1 MNSPAAGR
9 EDVVAPPRAAS
20 AATAVRAL
28 SVIVLVVETV
38 SVALSMA
45 DRSWTIFL
53 LAHIAAI
60 ATLLIVIVAFDRRGF
75 DSTQI
80 QKLAFLTFVGG
91 PIGAAAGILSEGS
104 LWKTE
109 ARELTAWYETIAP
122 REDAAVTLVDQ
133 IIDDRLVSNASQLP
147 RRFDTLLATGSAQE
161 KRAVLAYL
169 ALESG
174 NAEMPEALRLALRS
188 PDQGV
193 RVQAAAVA
201 AHVRDKARHRTKTPV
216 AASVNLP
223 IVSASRPSPT
233 THAGRT

>member
-1 MNSPAAGR
+1 MNSPTAGR
-9 EDVVAPPRAAS
+9 EDVVAPHAAS

-53 LAHIAAI
+53 LAHVAAI
-60 ATLLIVIVAFDRRGF
+60 ATLLIVIVGFDRRGF

-91 PIGAAAGILSEGS
+91 PVGAAAGILSEGS

-109 ARELTAWYETIAP
+109 AGELTAWYETIAP

-133 IIDDRLVSNASQLP
+133 IIDDRLVSNTSQLP

-201 AHVRDKARHRTKTPV
+201 AHVRDKARHRTDAPV

-233 THAGRT
+233 SHAGRT

>member
-1 MNSPAAGR
+1 M
-9 EDVVAPPRAAS
+9 
-20 AATAVRAL
+20 ATRAL
-28 SVIVLVVETV
+28 SVVVLVVETV

-53 LAHIAAI
+53 IAHVAAMTMLVV
-60 ATLLIVIVAFDRRGF
+60 AIVGFDWRRL

-80 QKLAFLTFVGG
+80 QKFAFLTFAGG

-104 LWKTE
+104 LWRTDVG
-109 ARELTAWYETIAP
+109 ALTAWYETIAP
-122 REDAAVTLVDQ
+122 PEDAAVTLVDQ
-133 IIDDRLVSNASQLP
+133 IIDDRLVSDASQLP

-201 AHVRDKARHRTKTPV
+201 AHVRDKARHRKESRV
-216 AASVNLP
+216 EASLNVPLVP
-223 IVSASRPSPT
+223 GSRPSPVA
-233 THAGRT
+233 HSRRM